1 MVQQPNT
8 NSRPQS
14 KHPLSHQQSETPA
27 WTRRITRRSS
37 NPTQRRED
45 TMSAIKDSRAF
56 SDTEVYSTG
65 RKIHKNHTFYC
76 ETSKCAA
83 VNGPFGRSEG
93 RKDLR
98 SFLIT
103 DLAEVLR
110 QEVWLFFRP
119 WQKKPTYVALNDT
132 KHTAH
137 ITYTSEVWFCVML
150 LWEVRLSPIFRY
162 YCDVPHYVNNPQYFC
177 LPDEE
182 ARTRWL
188 VKNYS
193 FGLSSSCW
201 FTDK

>member
-1 MVQQPNT
+1 MDSSHHPPQLQSNPKTWRHHVSDQRQQSVQWHW
-8 NSRPQS
+8 SLLHRPQNTQKSHLLLWDVKMCSS
-14 KHPLSHQQSETPA
+14 KRTIWEKWGQKGFEVISYNRPCRSAETGSL
-27 WTRRITRRSS
+27 TIFS
-37 NPTQRRED
+37 
-45 TMSAIKDSRAF
+45 TM
-56 SDTEVYSTG
+56 T
-65 RKIHKNHTFYC
+65 
-76 ETSKCAA
+76 
-83 VNGPFGRSEG
+83 
-93 RKDLR
+93 
-98 SFLIT
+98 
-103 DLAEVLR
+103 
-110 QEVWLFFRP
+110 
-119 WQKKPTYVALNDT
+119 KKTKYVALNDT

-162 YCDVPHYVNNPQYFC
+162 YYDVPHYVNNPQYFC